1 MDNQEFFFDPLVEKA
16 RTYGKTSIEL
26 YKLKAIE
33 KTSEVTSTLVSRM
46 LAFAALGLFLLM
58 ASIGV
63 AFWLGEVL
71 GKVYYGFLCL
81 GGFYGAVGL
90 VLYFILHNWMKER
103 TSDAIIKKILN

>member
-1 MDNQEFFFDPLVEKA
+1 MDNQEFFFDPLLEKA
-16 RTYGKTSIEL
+16 RSYGKTSIEL

-46 LAFAALGLFLLM
+46 LAFVALGLFLLM

-71 GKVYYGFLCL
+71 GKIYYGFLCV

-90 VLYFILHNWMKER
+90 VLYFILHKWMKER
-103 TSDAIIKKILN
+103 TSDAIIKKFLN